1 MKQERLVEG
10 VGWGMAAVWWEVGV
24 VGAGVLGI
32 ESLEEKKWVVVM
44 WLETYA
50 PITLRG
56 MWEARGT

>member
-1 MKQERLVEG
+1 MEG
-10 VGWGMAAVWWEVGV
+10 VGWGMAAVWWELGGG
-24 VGAGVLGI
+24 GAGDRELKKK
-32 ESLEEKKWVVVM
+32 EKGLVVVM